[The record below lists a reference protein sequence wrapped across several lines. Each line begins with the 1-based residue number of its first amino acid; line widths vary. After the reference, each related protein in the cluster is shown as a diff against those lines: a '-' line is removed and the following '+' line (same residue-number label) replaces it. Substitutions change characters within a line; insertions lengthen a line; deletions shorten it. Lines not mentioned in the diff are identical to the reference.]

1 MAIDSATFRSYAA
14 QCLQAAEQTDIHERT
29 RLLLV
34 ASGWIKLADEADAE
48 NAKRKQSQGRKLAR
62 PA

>member
-1 MAIDSATFRSYAA
+1 MATDSETFRSYAA
-14 QCLQAAEQTDIHERT
+14 QCLQAAEQADIQERT

-48 NAKRKQSQGRKLAR
+48 KTKRTKPQGRKLAR